1 MRKNQIT
8 IKDIA
13 HQLNISISTVSR
25 ALRGLPEIHPDTR
38 KAVLELA
45 RDLDYQPNLLATSL
59 VKSSTRTIGVIVPN
73 AGYYFF
79 SSVISGIEAAAAREG
94 FSILLCQ
101 SNESYQ
107 REMVNVQDLSRGQ
120 VEGFIVSLSMETFH
134 YEHFN
139 RLLRKNIPLVIF
151 DRYADEIETSKV
163 IVNNREAARQ
173 AARHLIE
180 NGCQRIAYLAG
191 PASMKISNER
201 LAGYRDALQ
210 EAGLPGDEHL
220 VIHCDYT
227 LDNAIRNTNLLL
239 ALKFPPDGILAVSDR
254 IAAASLYALRQQ
266 GIRVPEDIAVIGFN
280 DEPIN
285 ALLTPSLSSVAQPTI
300 QMGHLAVE
308 LLLEQIREPGQFF
321 RPVTKV
327 LETELKVR
335 ESSDRRKGV

>member
-45 RDLDYQPNLLATSL
+45 KDLDYQPNLLATSL

-73 AGYYFF
+73 TGYYFF
-79 SSVISGIEAAAAREG
+79 SSVIQGIEEAAAREG
-94 FSILLCQ
+94 YSILLCQ

-107 REMVNVQDLSRGQ
+107 REIVNVQDLSRGQ
-120 VEGFIVSLSMETFH
+120 VEGFIVSLSRETFH

-139 RLLRKNIPLVIF
+139 RLIRKNIPLVIF

-173 AARHLIE
+173 AVKHLIE
-180 NGCQRIAYLAG
+180 NGCQRVAYLAG
-191 PASMKISNER
+191 PANMKISNER
-201 LAGYRDALQ
+201 LAGYQDALQ
-210 EAGLPGDEHL
+210 EAGLPTDEHL

-227 LDNAIRNTNLLL
+227 QENAIRNTNLLM
-239 ALKFPPDGILAVSDR
+239 ALRFSPDGILAVSDR
-254 IAAASLYALRQQ
+254 IAVASMYALRQQ
-266 GIRVPEDIAVIGFN
+266 GVNVPQDVAVIGFN

-285 ALLTPSLSSVAQPTI
+285 ALLTPSLSSVAQPTL
-300 QMGHLAVE
+300 QMGHVAVD
-308 LLLEQIREPGQFF
+308 LLMEQIRNNGQHFV
-321 RPVTKV
+321 PVTKI
-327 LETELKVR
+327 LDTQLSIR
-335 ESSDRRKGV
+335 ESSRR